1 MEQKGYPIRVLH
13 VLGAL
18 NIGGAEM
25 MVMNLYRNIDREK
38 IQFDFVIHTTAQ
50 GDFTNEILKLG
61 GRIYSCPRYIGRNH
75 IQYCK
80 WWNNFLEEHREY
92 KIIHG
97 HVRSTASLYMAIA
110 KKKGCV
116 TISHSHS
123 TSNGEGISA
132 LAKNA
137 MQYPIRYMADYM
149 FACSDEAGEWLFGRK
164 ACTEKKYFFF
174 PNAIELSRFQYSES
188 VRKEMR
194 GDLDIERE
202 MIIGTVGRNSNPKN
216 PFGILDIFERVSKK
230 NEKAVL
236 LWIGTGELE
245 GEVKKE
251 AVRRKLANRIHFMG
265 NRKDVPELMQTFDI
279 FIFPSLWEGLPV
291 TVIEAQA
298 AGLPCLISDRV
309 TKQVAVSKL
318 VHYLP
323 VDQGYEVWEEA
334 ILNSNLDRQDVQNE
348 IRQAGFDI
356 HESAQWLEKF
366 YLKTNK

>member
-61 GRIYSCPRYIGRNH
+61 GKIYSCPRYIGRNH

-137 MQYPIRYMADYM
+137 MQYPIRHVADYL

-164 ACTEKKYFFF
+164 AIIRNNYRVI
-174 PNAIELSRFQYSES
+174 PNAIDMKRFAFNEQKRSEI
-188 VRKEMR
+188 REQLGIKKE
-194 GDLDIERE
+194 DFV
-202 MIIGTVGRNSNPKN
+202 IGHVGRFTEPKN
-216 PFGILDIFERVSKK
+216 HIFLIDIFQRVKQK
-230 NEKAVL
+230 RQNTKL
-236 LWIGTGELE
+236 LLVGDGELKGKMKLE
-245 GEVKKE
+245 TERLGVSDSVIFAGKKTDTE
-251 AVRRKLANRIHFMG
+251 DYYQVMDAFA
-265 NRKDVPELMQTFDI
+265 
-279 FIFPSLWEGLPV
+279 FPSLWEGLGIV
-291 TVIEAQA
+291 VLEAQA
-298 AGLPCLISDRV
+298 NGLGCIVSDGVPDKVKISESV
-309 TKQVAVSKL
+309 QF
-318 VHYLP
+318 LP
-323 VDQGYEVWEEA
+323 LEEPEKWIEA
-334 ILNSNLDRQDVQNE
+334 LEMSEGRKMKMQFDGRE
-348 IRQAGFDI
+348 FDI
-356 HESAQWLEKF
+356 KKIAFEMQGF
-366 YLKTNK
+366 YQEV

>member
-50 GDFTNEILKLG
+50 GDFTNEILDLG

-110 KKKGCV
+110 RKKGCV

-137 MQYPIRYMADYM
+137 MQYPIRYVADYM
-149 FACSDEAGEWLFGRK
+149 FACSDEAGKWLFGKK
-164 ACTEKKYFFF
+164 AITRNSYRVIS
-174 PNAIELSRFQYSES
+174 NAIDMKRFAFNEQ
-188 VRKEMR
+188 KR
-194 GDLDIERE
+194 GEIRE
-202 MIIGTVGRNSNPKN
+202 QLGIINEDFVIGHVGRFTEPKN
-216 PFGILDIFERVSKK
+216 HMFLIDIFQRVRQKRQNVK
-230 NEKAVL
+230 L
-236 LWIGTGELE
+236 LLVGDGELKDK
-245 GEVKKE
+245 VKQETERLGVSDSVIFAGTKTE
-251 AVRRKLANRIHFMG
+251 TEDYYQAM
-265 NRKDVPELMQTFDI
+265 DI
-279 FIFPSLWEGLPV
+279 FVFPSLWEGLGIAV
-291 TVIEAQA
+291 LEAQA
-298 AGLPCLISDRV
+298 NGLGCMVSDRV
-309 TKQVAVSKL
+309 PDKVKISEGVRFLALEEPEKWIELLETNEGRRTKMQFE
-318 VHYLP
+318 
-323 VDQGYEVWEEA
+323 GEE
-334 ILNSNLDRQDVQNE
+334 
-348 IRQAGFDI
+348 FDI
-356 HESAQWLEKF
+356 KKITLEMQGF
-366 YLKTNK
+366 YQEV